1 MRTRQ
6 VLDGLW
12 EFLPR
17 SAAPDAAPTP
27 ADIPRAG
34 YAAER
39 IRVPGYWRTFPP
51 DVGGDWGAYDHYRYP
66 PEWQAA
72 PAAWYRLVFRP
83 AVPFTDPPGR
93 IRLGFDA
100 VAGHS
105 TVFLNGQALGEN
117 ADSFLPFAF
126 DVTNLLRPDAD
137 NELCVHVAPP
147 RTRAG
152 LWLQP
157 CGSWVGW
164 HMRGIWQPVWLE
176 TVPVPAIADVF
187 VQPSVR
193 RQRLVVDVTL
203 DGAGGAADATV
214 RVAIVE
220 GEREVLDLGALRAVV
235 AARGPGSPGAGDRGP
250 TEAGAAES
258 AAEGGAVLRFARAW
272 PDARCWSPDDPHLY
286 HARVELAVAGRVVD
300 THWVRFGFREF
311 WIDGTRF
318 VLNGR
323 PLRLFGDSWHYM
335 GVAQQNPAY
344 ARTWFTFARQ
354 VGVNAIRTH
363 AMPYPPC
370 YFDVA
375 DEMGMLLIDET
386 AIYGSAGTLAFDAPE
401 FWEACRDHVRRLVR
415 RDRNHPS
422 VIFWSA
428 VNETVWKGG
437 ERIFPGLVS
446 LMETARALDPTR
458 LVTCDENDCHV
469 GGAAVTHAGHYG
481 TAQHW
486 ERSWRRDRPL
496 TVHEFSAL
504 YHGGPE
510 NCCGW
515 GDEAVY
521 ADFDAR
527 LRATGEDAADM
538 FFRLRALGA
547 ASITPWNLNWY
558 CLTPGP
564 PEPVEP
570 VPPEATAGG
579 PTFDRIGPDAL
590 TFNYGYRPGAPPW
603 VPNPALAPL
612 ARCYVR
618 RQVYLPHRPRQ
629 GFAGQTLR
637 VRGHLWNDTDAPLTG
652 AATVRLRPV
661 EWTPSDERLAG
672 AASRATDSP
681 PARPMP
687 YPAETQPVRLPP
699 HSDATVELLLRLPP
713 VAAVEACACELMI
726 ADEAGREICAERWTL
741 HIHPA
746 GGAPRRAARPAYV
759 WSAAGVASVLV
770 AAGLTPVADAELAR
784 VWARPDATVVLAGPD
799 GGRTLAAWVARPEV
813 DAWLRAGGRLVVLP
827 GGVADDACTRL
838 APIRRPF
845 DRAFPRVASGGGAVL
860 IDGLTADHFR
870 DWGDDGVVAREVYE
884 RPTTGPALA
893 PLDVGDAAAGLL
905 YSPLVLVGHGRGC
918 VAVVGFDLA
927 ARVADTPAAALL
939 LERLVSGDVGFP
951 VAEADG
957 AVAVLGSDAFRQ
969 APLWEAVGVPRAAE
983 DDPVRVMVCD
993 GSSADV
999 LHDARAAP
1007 DRIAALLDA
1016 GGTLLVAGLTPE
1028 TAPGWAARL
1037 GLRLGVHADERY
1049 NVARCVACDGRA
1061 DSPLLA
1067 GLNNYDLCWVNR
1079 DEKQPIVRW
1088 TLAPDCGDP
1097 AARVLVQSVATRWED
1112 YQTAHEQHKVALML
1126 RRIRAFDGPR
1136 AAVVEI
1142 PRGRGR
1148 IVLCQLELAAARGSF
1163 RPRAE
1168 RILSRWLDACGAA
1181 RWPAVSPLVPR
1192 AAAALRPDG
1201 YIVEWLVLGP
1211 FDPESAAAPADAH
1224 PLDYAYVDEAALRP
1238 GAGAS
1243 VAGRTWRRVAS
1254 ALPHVDLTAALG
1266 PLPPRDRVA
1275 YVAVHVHAAQDR
1287 SVLLDAPDL
1296 VTLLLGSDGGSKV
1309 WLNGAPLGRFDFVRE
1324 LVLDNDR
1331 VPGVPLRRGWNTLLI
1346 KLHNPSGAWRF
1357 AARFLSVAGEPVGEL
1372 RCQAEPP
1379 DAPDSGNAPL
1389 RLESASGPLPS
1400 ANRHDD
1406 APDA

>member
-6 VLDGLW
+6 SLDGLW
-12 EFLPR
+12 EFLPL
-17 SAAPDAAPTP
+17 AAAHDAPPTA
-27 ADIPRAG
+27 ADIPRG
-34 YAAER
+34 GFAAER

-66 PEWQAA
+66 PAWQDA
-72 PAAWYRLVFRP
+72 PAAWYRLRFRP
-83 AVPFTDPPGR
+83 DGAFADSSGR
-93 IRLGFDA
+93 VRLGLDA

-105 TVFLNGQALGEN
+105 TVFLNGRRLGEN

-126 DVTNLLRPDAD
+126 DVTDVLRPDAD

-147 RTRAG
+147 RTRDG

-176 TVPVPAIADVF
+176 SSPVPAVADVF

-203 DGAGGAADATV
+203 EAAGRAADATV
-214 RVAIVE
+214 RVTVRE
-220 GEREVLDLGALRAVV
+220 GDRVALDLGAQQAT
-235 AARGPGSPGAGDRGP
+235 PAG
-250 TEAGAAES
+250 ES
-258 AAEGGAVLRFARAW
+258 VLRFERPW
-272 PDARCWSPDDPHLY
+272 PDARLWSPDDPHLY
-286 HARVELAVAGRVVD
+286 HAEVELCVGGRVRD
-300 THWVRFGFREF
+300 ARTVRFGFREF

-318 VLNGR
+318 LLNGR

-344 ARTWFTFARQ
+344 ARTWFAFARQ

-375 DEMGMLLIDET
+375 DEVGMLLIDET

-446 LMETARALDPTR
+446 LLETARALDPTR
-458 LVTCDENDCHV
+458 FVSFDENDCHV

-527 LRATGEDAADM
+527 LRATGKDAADM

-564 PEPVEP
+564 AEPVEP

-579 PTFDRIGPDAL
+579 PTFDRIGAYAL
-590 TFNYGYRPGAPPW
+590 TLNYGYRPDAPPW
-603 VPNPALAPL
+603 EPNAALAPL
-612 ARCYVR
+612 ARCYAR
-618 RQVYLPHRPRQ
+618 RQVFLPHRPRQ
-629 GFAGQTLR
+629 GFGGRTVR
-637 VRGHLWNDTDAPLTG
+637 VRGRLWNDTDAPLTG
-652 AATVRLRPV
+652 TATL
-661 EWTPSDERLAG
+661 RLATD
-672 AASRATDSP
+672 ALTPAST
-681 PARPMP
+681 
-687 YPAETQPVRLPP
+687 TPVRLAPQ
-699 HSDATVELLLRLPP
+699 SDGTLELALRLPT
-713 VAAVEACACELMI
+713 VAEARRHECELVV
-726 ADEAGREICAERWTL
+726 ADESGQAVCAERWAV
-741 HIHPA
+741 HVHPA
-746 GGAPRRAARPAYV
+746 EPATATPTRPAYV
-759 WSAAGVASVLV
+759 WCAGESATVLLT
-770 AAGLTPVADAELAR
+770 AGLTPVTDADLPH
-784 VWARPDATVVLAGPD
+784 VWAQPGASLVLGGPD
-799 GGRTLAAWVARPEV
+799 GGRTLAAWLARPEV

-827 GGVADDACTRL
+827 GGVADDACARL
-838 APIRRPF
+838 APVRRAYGRVYP
-845 DRAFPRVASGGGAVL
+845 RAAGRVAEAAL
-860 IDGLTADHFR
+860 LHGLTAEHFC
-870 DWGDDGVVAREVYE
+870 DWGEDGVVAREVYE
-884 RPTTGPALA
+884 RPTTGPAIA

-905 YSPLVLVGHGRGC
+905 YAPLVLVGHGRGY
-918 VAVVGFDLA
+918 VALVGLDLA
-927 ARVADTPAAALL
+927 PRVADTPAATILL
-939 LERLVSGDVGFP
+939 HRLVQCEPAPLSL
-951 VAEADG
+951 AWDG
-957 AVAVLGSDAFRQ
+957 AVAVLGPEEFRR
-969 APLWEAVGVPRAAE
+969 APLFANVGMVSGGPAADPAVLL
-983 DDPVRVMVCD
+983 CD
-993 GSSADV
+993 GASAETLADPR
-999 LHDARAAP
+999 LAP
-1007 DRIAALLDA
+1007 ERIAALLDS
-1016 GGTLLVAGLTPE
+1016 GGTLLVCGLTPE
-1028 TAPGWAARL
+1028 TAPAWAARL
-1037 GLRLGVHADERY
+1037 GLRLRLGADERY
-1049 NVARCVACDGRA
+1049 NVARCVASDGAA
-1061 DSPLLA
+1061 DSPLLG

-1079 DEKQPIVRW
+1079 DEKQPIVRH
-1088 TLAPDCGDP
+1088 TLDPDCGDA

-1126 RRIRAFDGPR
+1126 RRIRAFGGPR
-1136 AAVVEI
+1136 AAVVEV

-1148 IVLCQLELAAARGSF
+1148 IVLSQLELTAARGSF
-1163 RPRAE
+1163 RSRAE

-1181 RWPAVSPLVPR
+1181 RRAEVSPLVPR
-1192 AAAALRPDG
+1192 AAAAMRPDG
-1201 YIVEWLVLGP
+1201 YIAEWLVLGP
-1211 FDPESAAAPADAH
+1211 FDPESAGAPAAAH
-1224 PLDYAYVDEAALRP
+1224 PLDFPYVEEAALSPRE
-1238 GAGAS
+1238 GAS

-1254 ALPHVDLTAALG
+1254 ALPHVDVGAALG
-1266 PLPPRDRVA
+1266 PLPQRERVA
-1275 YVAVHVHAAQDR
+1275 YAAAFVYAAQDR
-1287 SVLLDAPDL
+1287 SVLLDAPDM
-1296 VTLLLGSDGGSKV
+1296 VALLLGSDGGSKV
-1309 WLNGAPLGRFDFVRE
+1309 WLNGTLLGRFDFVRE

-1331 VPGVPLRRGWNTLLI
+1331 VAGVPLRRGWNTLI
-1346 KLHNPSGAWRF
+1346 VKLHNPSGAWRF
-1357 AARFLSVAGEPVGEL
+1357 AARFLSSAGEPVGEL
-1372 RCQAEPP
+1372 RCQV
-1379 DAPDSGNAPL
+1379 D
-1389 RLESASGPLPS
+1389 LPT
-1400 ANRHDD
+1400 
-1406 APDA
+1406 